1 MRNLKISK
9 QITDRSGRS
18 IEAYLREVAIQPM
31 ITIEEEVYHAK
42 RIKQGDMDSLEKLVR
57 ANLRFAIS
65 VAKQYQHHGLPLE
78 DLISEANIGLIK
90 AAERFDETRGF
101 KFISYAVWWIRQSIL
116 KAISEKSRRI
126 RLPINRA
133 KIAKEIADAAVRIEQ
148 FHERTAT
155 EEEIGEMVNLTPNE
169 VREVLDMTQKSRSI
183 DAPMSEGEED
193 YSMKDFM
200 EDVNVPKPN
209 EKLERESLLIEI
221 DNMLS
226 SLGDKDAEI
235 LKLSFGLNGNYPMS
249 LEDIGVKLDMSKER
263 VRQLREKALKKL
275 RHSTKSKRLKN
286 YLA

>member
-9 QITDRSGRS
+9 QITDRSGKS
-18 IEAYLREVAIQPM
+18 IEAYLREVAVQPM
-31 ITIEEEVYHAK
+31 ITVDEEVSLAQQ
-42 RIKQGDMDSLEKLVR
+42 IKQGDLDALEKLVR

-133 KIAKEIADAAVRIEQ
+133 KLAKEIANAALKIEQ
-148 FHERTAT
+148 QHERSAT
-155 EEEIGEMVNLTPNE
+155 EDEIGELVDMSPKE
-169 VREVLDMTQKSRSI
+169 VREVIDLTQRARSI
-183 DAPMSEGEED
+183 DAPMMDGED
-193 YSMKDFM
+193 NFSMKDVI
-200 EDVNVPKPN
+200 EDENIPN
-209 EKLERESLLIEI
+209 PTEGLIKESL
-221 DNMLS
+221 NMELENVLS
-226 SLGDKDAEI
+226 SLGEKDSEI

-249 LEDIGVKLDMSKER
+249 LEDIGVKLEMSKER

-275 RHSTKSKRLKN
+275 RHSSKSRILRPF
-286 YLA
+286 L

>member
-9 QITDRSGRS
+9 QITDRSGKS

-31 ITIEEEVYHAK
+31 ITVDEEVALAQ
-42 RIKQGDMDSLEKLVR
+42 RIKQGELDALERLVR

-133 KIAKEIADAAVRIEQ
+133 KLAKEIANAALKIEQ
-148 FHERTAT
+148 LHERSAT
-155 EEEIGEMVNLTPNE
+155 EDEISELVDMTPKE
-169 VREVLDMTQKSRSI
+169 VREVIDLTQRARSI
-183 DAPMSEGEED
+183 DAPMMDGED
-193 YSMKDFM
+193 NFSMKDVI
-200 EDVNVPKPN
+200 EDENVPNPSEGLIK
-209 EKLERESLLIEI
+209 ESLNTELE
-221 DNMLS
+221 NVLA
-226 SLGDKDAEI
+226 SLGEKDAEI

-249 LEDIGVKLDMSKER
+249 LEDIGVKLEMSKER

-275 RHSTKSKRLKN
+275 RHSSKSRKLRPFL
-286 YLA
+286 

>member
-9 QITDRSGRS
+9 QITDRSGKS
-18 IEAYLREVAIQPM
+18 IEAYLREVAVQPM
-31 ITIEEEVYHAK
+31 ITVDEEVDLAQ
-42 RIKQGDMDSLEKLVR
+42 RIKQGDLVALEKLVR

-133 KIAKEIADAAVRIEQ
+133 KLAKEIANAALKIEQ
-148 FHERTAT
+148 LHERTAT
-155 EEEIGEMVNLTPNE
+155 EDEIGELVDMTPQE
-169 VREVLDMTQKSRSI
+169 VREVIDLTQRARSI
-183 DAPMSEGEED
+183 DAPMMEGED
-193 YSMKDFM
+193 SFSMKDVI
-200 EDVNVPKPN
+200 EDENIPN
-209 EKLERESLLIEI
+209 PSEGLIKESL
-221 DNMLS
+221 NMELESVLS
-226 SLGDKDAEI
+226 SLGEKDAEI

-249 LEDIGVKLDMSKER
+249 LEDIGVKLEMSKER

-275 RHSTKSKRLKN
+275 RHSSKSRKLRPFL
-286 YLA
+286 